1 MSAWVA
7 DVLRAGSMI
16 LAQGVTVPPA
26 VAVAG
31 AFLALTATVAAAVAV
46 ARSAAIKASAQTL
59 TEINEELRR
68 GISDIRAELDREK
81 ERRAQLEGRLD
92 VLTSGLAERIIAAVA
107 DTWHRAHES
116 TGGTTP

>member
-7 DVLRAGSMI
+7 DVLRAGSAI
-16 LAQGVTVPPA
+16 LAQGVTVPPWL
-26 VAVAG
+26 AVAG
-31 AFLALTATVAAAVAV
+31 TILALTTTVAAAVAV

-68 GISDIRAELDREK
+68 GIADVRNELDREK
-81 ERRAQLEGRLD
+81 ERRAQIEGRLD

-107 DTWHRAHES
+107 DTWHRSHEAP
-116 TGGTTP
+116 GGTTP